1 MVTKKGVA
9 GFTILLAL
17 CVIVFGAYV
26 RLTDAGLGCPDWP
39 GCYGFVTVPQTA
51 EDYLSVEENFP
62 GEIVDEGKA
71 WREMIH
77 RYIASLLGFL
87 ILLMFLKDFFSFRKG
102 EGSLKDLKLSGALL
116 ALVIFQGMLGM
127 WTVTLKVHPLVVT
140 AHLIGGLTTLSLLF
154 FYYRSIETD
163 SEKFISTPNVL
174 FVGLSILILQII
186 LGGWTSTNYAA
197 LGCPDLPLCYGEV
210 WPSNMDFEEGFL
222 KWQEVGVNYEGGQLS
237 PSGRTA
243 IHFVHRLGAIVA
255 LIALGLIGLRYL
267 KHASDRVRGAS
278 ILMLIALSAQL
289 AIGILMVWFG
299 IPLFLATA
307 HNAFAALLLLSFI
320 NLLYTVK
327 IKQN

>member
-87 ILLMFLKDFFSFRKG
+87 ILLMFLKDFFSFRKD

-154 FYYRSIETD
+154 IYYRSIETD

-267 KHASDRVRGAS
+267 KHTSDRVRGAS

>member
-87 ILLMFLKDFFSFRKG
+87 ILLMFLKDFFSFRKD

-154 FYYRSIETD
+154 FYFRSIETD
-163 SEKFISTPNVL
+163 SEKFISAPNVL

-267 KHASDRVRGAS
+267 KHTSDRVRGAS

>member
-1 MVTKKGVA
+1 VVTKKGVA

-87 ILLMFLKDFFSFRKG
+87 ILLMFLKDFFSFRKD

-267 KHASDRVRGAS
+267 KHTSDRVRGAS
-278 ILMLIALSAQL
+278 ILMLIALSTQL

>member
-87 ILLMFLKDFFSFRKG
+87 ILLMFLKDFFSFRKD

-237 PSGRTA
+237 PSGRIA

-267 KHASDRVRGAS
+267 KHTSDRVRGAS

>member
-116 ALVIFQGMLGM
+116 TLVIFQGMLGM

-163 SEKFISTPNVL
+163 SEKFISAPNVL

-267 KHASDRVRGAS
+267 KHTSDRVRGAS
-278 ILMLIALSAQL
+278 ILMLIALSVQL

>member
-1 MVTKKGVA
+1 MVTRKGVA

-51 EDYLSVEENFP
+51 DDYLSVEQNFP
-62 GEIVDEGKA
+62 GEVVDEGKA

-87 ILLMFLKDFFSFRKG
+87 ILLMFLKDFFSFKNNR
-102 EGSLKDLKLSGALL
+102 GSLKDLKLSGALL

-140 AHLIGGLTTLSLLF
+140 SHLIGGLTTLSLLF
-154 FYYRSIETD
+154 FYYRNLDNTN
-163 SEKFISTPNVL
+163 EKFISTPKVML
-174 FVGLSILILQII
+174 TGLVILILQII

-197 LGCPDLPLCYGEV
+197 LGCPDLPLCYGEI
-210 WPSNMDFEEGFL
+210 WPTNMNFEEGFL
-222 KWQEVGVNYEGGQLS
+222 RWQEVGVNYEGGQLT
-237 PSGRTA
+237 PSARTA
-243 IHFVHRLGAIVA
+243 IHFVHRLGAILV
-255 LIALGLIGLRYL
+255 LFALGWLGLKYI
-267 KHASDRVRGAS
+267 KHSSDQIRRASQ
-278 ILMLIALSAQL
+278 IMLIALFAQL
-289 AIGILMVWFG
+289 TIGTLMVWFG

-327 IKQN
+327 LKQN

>member
-87 ILLMFLKDFFSFRKG
+87 ILLMFLKDFFSFRKA

-163 SEKFISTPNVL
+163 SEKFVSAPNVL

-267 KHASDRVRGAS
+267 KHTSDRVRGAS

>member
-87 ILLMFLKDFFSFRKG
+87 ILLMFLKDFFSFRKD

-163 SEKFISTPNVL
+163 SEKFISAPNVL
-174 FVGLSILILQII
+174 FVGLSVLILQII

-267 KHASDRVRGAS
+267 KHTSDRVRGAS

>member
-87 ILLMFLKDFFSFRKG
+87 ILLMFLKDIFSFRKDK
-102 EGSLKDLKLSGALL
+102 GSLKDLKLSGALL

-163 SEKFISTPNVL
+163 SEKFISAPNVL

-267 KHASDRVRGAS
+267 KHTSDRVRGAS

>member
-87 ILLMFLKDFFSFRKG
+87 ILLMFLKDFFSFRKD

-163 SEKFISTPNVL
+163 SEKFISAPNVL

-267 KHASDRVRGAS
+267 KHTSDRVRGAS
-278 ILMLIALSAQL
+278 ILMLIALSVQL

>member
-87 ILLMFLKDFFSFRKG
+87 ILLMFLKDFFSFRKD

-163 SEKFISTPNVL
+163 SEKFISAPNVL

-255 LIALGLIGLRYL
+255 LIALGLLGLRYL
-267 KHASDRVRGAS
+267 KHTSDRVRGAS